1 MRGLALLKLE
11 KMQFQE
17 DMIAS
22 FQAPGGEHQEG
33 RARQVVEHNDVLSH
47 FILALAV
54 VLEQEIT
61 QIAFTRQGAIDNNSA
76 KNEEGSRIHVEREGD
91 RSESFHH
98 YGGGVCECLVNLVPI
113 SILKDSEKEAMN
125 LSQIPD
131 IILLAIQDLIL
142 NFSLF
147 SVSGVAPEKKED
159 VFHAEMDERLSLRKH
174 RFMHFASLEY
184 EGEYYMTPRDFLF
197 SVMFDQVERKA
208 SAKKLTKKEVD
219 AALLYVAKAKPGPTF
234 FRDLGDKGLI
244 SYAEYLF
251 LLTILTKPQTGL
263 QIAFKMLDTD
273 GNEQVE
279 KKEFFKLQKIIGKE
293 DDLKAAGDETVLQAL
308 PSKYHLPGSK
318 HENKKRIADFNHDE
332 CFPVMPQ
339 ANSARKGGKNLETE
353 TELED
358 CGVNTLLLVHFFG
371 KEGKQKLRYSE
382 FFRFMENLQTEVQE
396 MEFIKF
402 SKGLNVMRK
411 EDFVAWLLY
420 FTDEDNNEIYWQ
432 NVKDRIEAGENI
444 SLEEFKTFCKFT
456 NNLEDFSI
464 AMQMFTVANRPVK
477 RAEFKRA
484 VKVATG
490 QELSDNVLDTIFK
503 IFDLDGDDCLSHSE
517 FLGVLRNRIHR
528 GSWCLIP
535 PDPVWMSGLSTFM
548 MINHDN

>member
-1 MRGLALLKLE
+1 MA
-11 KMQFQE
+11 
-17 DMIAS
+17 AW
-22 FQAPGGEHQEG
+22 
-33 RARQVVEHNDVLSH
+33 RA
-47 FILALAV
+47 ALAAGV
-54 VLEQEIT
+54 RAPL
-61 QIAFTRQGAIDNNSA
+61 RGRL
-76 KNEEGSRIHVEREGD
+76 GGLRPP
-91 RSESFHH
+91 RSQRRPPSWRVAAAAAAALV
-98 YGGGVCECLVNLVPI
+98 GGGSLAACYSGRPGVFPTVLA
-113 SILKDSEKEAMN
+113 EKEN
-125 LSQIPD
+125 VI
-131 IILLAIQDLIL
+131 
-142 NFSLF
+142 
-147 SVSGVAPEKKED
+147 
-159 VFHAEMDERLSLRKH
+159 HAERDERLSLRKH
-174 RFMHFASLEY
+174 RFMHFASLEH

-219 AALLYVAKAKPGPTF
+219 AALQCVAKAKPGPTF
-234 FRDLGDKGLI
+234 FRELGDKGLI

-251 LLTILTKPQTGL
+251 LLTILTKIHPLLVQHSVGLQRLERICPAFTEPQTGF

-279 KKEFFKLQKIIGKE
+279 KKEFFKLQRIIGKE
-293 DDLKAAGDETVLQAL
+293 DDLKTSGEETVFQGA
-308 PSKYHLPGSK
+308 
-318 HENKKRIADFNHDE
+318 
-332 CFPVMPQ
+332 
-339 ANSARKGGKNLETE
+339 
-353 TELED
+353 ELES
-358 CGVNTLLLVHFFG
+358 CAVNTMLLVHFFG
-371 KEGKQKLRYSE
+371 KEGKEKLRYSE

-411 EDFVAWLLY
+411 EDFAEWLLY
-420 FTDEDNNEIYWQ
+420 FTDEENNEIYWQ
-432 NVKDRIEAGENI
+432 NVKDRFEAGENI

-528 GSWCLIP
+528 GLRVPQQQGIQGYWKCVKRESIKGAKE
-535 PDPVWMSGLSTFM
+535 VWKQAGKSPF
-548 MINHDN
+548 